1 MLEFNGLVNIRCL
14 HYGLI
19 NSKQLVNTIIDMN
32 VHMGAGKMAQWFKAL
47 IALVENLAHKSN
59 SSSIASDAF
68 F

>member
-32 VHMGAGKMAQWFKAL
+32 VHMGAGKMAQWFKAPVPVAEACGSVPSTL
-47 IALVENLAHKSN
+47 TVAKNHK
-59 SSSIASDAF
+59 
-68 F
+68 